1 MCANN
6 CNWGKNDEKKY
17 LFSLRREILEG
28 GSFEQIKKIAANAR
42 LLVWLK
48 GEKAQKYNE
57 IIKMMRFGREPNQE
71 ICSELK
77 KVLREIL
84 N

>member
-1 MCANN
+1 MCAN
-6 CNWGKNDEKKY
+6 NWGKNDEKKY
-17 LFSLRREILEG
+17 LFSLRREILAG
-28 GSFEQIKKIAANAR
+28 GSFDEIKKIISNAR

-57 IIKMMRFGREPNQE
+57 LIKSIRFGREPNQE